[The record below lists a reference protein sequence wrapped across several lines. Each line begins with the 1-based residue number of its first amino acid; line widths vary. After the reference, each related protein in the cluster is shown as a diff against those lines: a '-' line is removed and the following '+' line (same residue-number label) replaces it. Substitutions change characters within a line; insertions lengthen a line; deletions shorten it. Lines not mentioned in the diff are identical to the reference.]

1 MRLLSLLIAC
11 ATLLP
16 AAEPGV
22 EALYR
27 GFQNPPAAYS
37 VSPYWFWNG
46 RITPD
51 ETRRQIRAMVAH
63 GVRAAVVMNWAGLE
77 PGYLTEAWWEQIGVA
92 LNEAKAAGLTLNFS
106 DEFLWPSGQVWD
118 YASLKPEPS
127 RVLQLHPEYQMKK
140 LVLSDKDPVVRVAA
154 RVNADGSIVE
164 DSLKLVD
171 AAPGDGWKLFTYS
184 LEPAV
189 ERDQRVDLLNPAAV
203 RTYIDL
209 VYEQYARRFPQH
221 LGSTIRFFVSDH
233 EGAFGAPLPYTPAL
247 WDAFK
252 ARHGYDL
259 RPLLPLLSSDSPRA
273 QQLRKDY
280 LDTFAY
286 LYSTNYVQQVTDWCT
301 RHKVE
306 HGHSDIEETMRL
318 QVIWTADMWRMW
330 RASSAI
336 YIDALIERARMPID
350 FMEALSV
357 AHFEGRPLMVENQ
370 GLTGHDSFWSL
381 EKARLGSNMAL
392 LWGANRLI
400 PHYFEYDPTHIQYPP
415 SWFLTQPQFDYF
427 EHYADTVRR
436 AQYMNAQGHHRASIA
451 IYCPWESAAANAG
464 SLYTGKG
471 RDFMRWSNSMDA
483 TQDYYSAL
491 QLELA
496 RHGYEYHILDAHYLA
511 QARLDGKALE
521 LAGERFET
529 LILPPMSCISPE
541 SQRKID
547 AFRAAGGQ
555 VLSVEAH
562 AHELFMTKWNYT
574 RRIETPQA
582 YQDDLKPV
590 LAALGRPEVGVEA
603 PVYASHR
610 SAEGVDWYWV
620 VNDSGDV
627 REARLR
633 LPHAG
638 TVEKWDAE
646 TGKRTALG
654 AKTKDV
660 TVHLGPYDGFFVVLH
675 PGKSTAPPE
684 PSAQRAVL
692 AELPRD
698 GWTFTPESTVKV
710 PYAGDYWLAPER
722 LAQRGWWL
730 AGPYPYNDHKGF
742 FEEQQ
747 PKDWKWYESPTEA
760 VRPPE
765 QDIWYARVNVWSP
778 AARKARVAVTSFD
791 SAKFWWNGELKL
803 EFHSHAPFVNIRDAW
818 AHRPEIDVKPGWN
831 TVLLKVGRA
840 HAGKMG
846 FLFRITD
853 ERGNTLRDLIYSKDQ
868 TLPEKTPRPV
878 NVRIAVPPGT
888 AGPDW
893 VYSGDESGLPERAI
907 EFQPKPQFISL
918 FCWTD
923 TTLANYSGA
932 ATYERTF
939 KLDALPKG
947 RVWLDLGTVGLA
959 VEVWINGKPAGSR
972 AWRPFELDV
981 TGLLQAGE
989 NRLKVRVV
997 NSSANWMAQGPPIYE
1012 RGAWGIQF
1020 KSERERL
1027 KTLHPNGLEGPVR
1040 LLVD

>member
-46 RITPD
+46 RITPV

-77 PGYLTEAWWEQIGVA
+77 PGYLTEAWWEQVGVA
-92 LNEAKAAGLTLNFS
+92 LDEAKAAGLTLNFS

-154 RVNADGSIVE
+154 RVDADGSIVE

-171 AAPGDGWKLFTYS
+171 ATPGEGWKLFTYS

-221 LGSTIRFFVSDH
+221 LGTTIRFFVSDH

-436 AQYMNAQGHHRASIA
+436 AQYMNAQGRHRARIA

-747 PKDWKWYESPTEA
+747 PKDWKWYESPAEA

-778 AARKARVAVTSFD
+778 AARKARAAVTSFD

-818 AHRPEIDVKPGWN
+818 AHRPKIDVKPGWN

-853 ERGNTLRDLIYSKDQ
+853 EQGNTLRDLVYSKDQ

-878 NVRIAVPPGT
+878 NVRIAAPPGT

-893 VYSGDESGLPERAI
+893 TYSGDESGLPERAI

-918 FCWTD
+918 FCWSD

-959 VEVWINGKPAGSR
+959 AEVWINGKPAGSR

-981 TGLLQAGE
+981 TSLLQVGE